1 MNKAFVFPFLLSAA
15 FLSGGC
21 ATDYIVLKDHPKMAN
36 YTERMTTEA
45 AMAILDAYL
54 LEQETAFKKQIN
66 KKLRQEIWSSTD
78 SRRHSEVTTNT
89 MTVFQMDKARL
100 GTKKGRDEYV
110 DYTIALTIP
119 FSAVLQIK
127 RVIIRVESQ
136 QSNFLSV
143 WYDKRKMY
151 NKEPYHSLAPNP
163 LGLDGPGGS
172 FWRHFWTLRGYDIE
186 AGNEVTAALA
196 VLCPNLT
203 DEEIRYLEEENTWVP
218 PEK

>member
-1 MNKAFVFPFLLSAA
+1 MNNAFVLPFLLSAVL
-15 FLSGGC
+15 LSGGC
-21 ATDYIVLKDHPKMAN
+21 TTNYIVLKDHPDIAK
-36 YTERMTTEA
+36 YTEGMTKEE
-45 AMAILDAYL
+45 AMAILDVYL

-100 GTKKGRDEYV
+100 GTKKGGDEYV

-119 FSAVLQIK
+119 FSAVLQIE
-127 RVIIRVESQ
+127 REVSGESQ
-136 QSNFLSV
+136 KRTFLRV
-143 WYDKRKMY
+143 WYDKRRMY
-151 NKEPYHSLAPNP
+151 TQEPYHSLAPNP
-163 LGLDGPGGS
+163 LELDGPGAS
-172 FWRHFWTLRGYDIE
+172 FWRSVWTVRGYDVE

-203 DEEIRYLEEENTWVP
+203 DKRLIDLKEEKRWVLP
-218 PEK
+218 